1 LIGQIP
7 DHEPFQNQG
16 HFETVSEAK
25 ELGAKA
31 TVKSQSGSLKGG
43 DMKNLF
49 QALAKYNESVNQSI
63 MELLKPLKKEQVMME
78 TKAYYPSI
86 FATLLHNLIADLNWL
101 RRYRDAL
108 KENKALNN
116 GKLLSFE
123 EKSLR
128 LEFESDHTKFFPYRK
143 QVDELMIQFVNELD
157 ESKMHL
163 VIKYKSYKGEEIE
176 KELWK
181 TLLHLFNHQTHHR
194 GQVSVLLD
202 LIGIDHDYSSLVS
215 RI

>member
-1 LIGQIP
+1 
-7 DHEPFQNQG
+7 
-16 HFETVSEAK
+16 
-25 ELGAKA
+25 
-31 TVKSQSGSLKGG
+31 
-43 DMKNLF
+43 MKTLF
-49 QALAKYNESVNQSI
+49 QAFARYNGSVNQSVV
-63 MELLKPLKKEQVMME
+63 ELLEPLKKEQIMME

-86 FATLLHNLIADLNWL
+86 FETLLHNLIADLNWL

-143 QVDELMIQFVNELD
+143 QVDELMIQFVNEL
-157 ESKMHL
+157 EEHQMNL
-163 VIKYKSYKGEEIE
+163 TIRYKNYKGEEIE

-202 LIGIDHDYSSLVS
+202 LIEIDHDYSSLVS